1 MLVCLLGSF
10 HNITFP
16 QMNLKQNPFREL
28 SFLTFSR
35 IHPFQELSFQILS
48 FSGIVFSDLIPYPF
62 QELSFQTLSF
72 SGIVFSDLIPYP
84 FQELSFQTIPFRYV
98 TSRFFFKYVSD
109 PFFFPHS
116 QATQLCFL
124 LGVLLFRRLCPWC
137 DMIQHIFKAPV
148 SALEGS

>member
-1 MLVCLLGSF
+1 
-10 HNITFP
+10 
-16 QMNLKQNPFREL
+16 MNLKQNPFREL

-98 TSRFFFKYVSD
+98 TSRFFFSNMSVILFFSRILKRHSFASYLVS
-109 PFFFPHS
+109 FFSAGFALG
-116 QATQLCFL
+116 AT
-124 LGVLLFRRLCPWC
+124 
-137 DMIQHIFKAPV
+137 
-148 SALEGS
+148 